1 MRLSYIIV
9 VDTRE
14 QENGHILEAFKR
26 NNILYERRKLDT
38 GDYAVEVNG
47 ELLPV
52 RIERKNGV
60 DEIVSNLIESKNG
73 KSKNRF
79 FRELDR
85 VEAEGIEKLIIL
97 IEDEAFYRKILNHE
111 YRSRATVS
119 SIRGLL
125 MSIEAKYK
133 RVHLSGVDKS
143 YMASYINSILYYHV
157 KEYLKN

>member
-26 NNILYERRKLDT
+26 TNILYERRKLDT

-85 VEAEGIEKLIIL
+85 VEAEGIEKFIIL
-97 IEDEAFYRKILNHE
+97 IEDERFYSKILNHQ
-111 YRSRATVS
+111 YRSRANPK

-125 MSIEAKYK
+125 MSIEAKYPK
-133 RVHLSGVDKS
+133 VHIVGWEKEYS
-143 YMASYINSILYYHV
+143 ASYINSILYYHV
-157 KEYLKN
+157 KEYLK